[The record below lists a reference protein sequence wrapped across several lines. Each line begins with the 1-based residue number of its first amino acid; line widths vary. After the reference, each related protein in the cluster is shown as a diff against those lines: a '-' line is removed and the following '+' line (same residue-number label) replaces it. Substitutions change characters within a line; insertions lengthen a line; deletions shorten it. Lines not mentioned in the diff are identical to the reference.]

1 MSEASPYDQFIL
13 DHIKNARNYRALTDA
28 SHHAAGINP
37 LCGDEMNVYA
47 AVIDDCIVDLG
58 FQCSCCGISMASA
71 SVMTEL
77 VKALPLVAARQLL
90 RTFIGALGSEGPA
103 VAHGLKESQIAILA
117 AVRALPSR
125 RKCAALPW
133 LTLEAALN
141 GHAQAA
147 SIDFK

>member
-1 MSEASPYDQFIL
+1 MSEANPYDKFML
-13 DHIKNARNYRALTDA
+13 DHIRNARNYRTLENA

-37 LCGDEMNVYA
+37 LCGDEMDVYA
-47 AVIDDCIVDLG
+47 NVVEDRIGDLG

-77 VKALPLVAARQLL
+77 MKSVPLGEAKPLL
-90 RTFIGALGSEGPA
+90 RRFISALASDEEAGALGIEG
-103 VAHGLKESQIAILA
+103 GRLAILQ

-133 LTLEAALN
+133 LTLEAALE
-141 GHAQAA
+141 GKPQAIL
-147 SIDFK
+147 SGD